1 MFFSHFFFVF
11 FLAFHRAGM
20 ERNVAAHR
28 YRYRKQHRRLHSLE
42 FVTFKL
48 IHNEW
53 NTECPHDCISHA
65 EHSWGAVLGCRD
77 GDSDRPKTSL
87 HPTPPHP
94 PTPFNYTLPTER
106 WLENS
111 TICSVEHAAN
121 SSSKT
126 PERSR
131 WFSTCMYFSF
141 DLLIVRHT
149 RAAPRSALDVQPICS
164 A

>member
-1 MFFSHFFFVF
+1 MNGIQSVLMTVF
-11 FLAFHRAGM
+11 PM
-20 ERNVAAHR
+20 RNTPG
-28 YRYRKQHRRLHSLE
+28 E
-42 FVTFKL
+42 M
-48 IHNEW
+48 
-53 NTECPHDCISHA
+53 
-65 EHSWGAVLGCRD
+65 VLGCRD
-77 GDSDRPKTSL
+77 GDSDRPTLK
-87 HPTPPHP
+87 PPHP
-94 PTPFNYTLPTER
+94 PTTPFNYTLPAER

-126 PERSR
+126 PERSH

-149 RAAPRSALDVQPICS
+149 LAVPLSGLDIQPICS